1 MKLTAKLKFAAV
13 VSILLPVNLACQFGK
28 PDLKV
33 QVPTAETARDEA
45 LSKSVRDKLL
55 ADNKAD
61 LSAVKVISN
70 EGKVYLTG
78 TVRNLDARQ
87 QAVKLAWEV
96 PGVQSVIN
104 TLEVEK

>member
-1 MKLTAKLKFAAV
+1 MDVTVKLKFAAA
-13 VSILLPVNLACQFGK
+13 VSILVAVNLACQFGK

-33 QVPTAETARDEA
+33 QVPTAETAHDEA
-45 LSKSVRDKLL
+45 LSKSVRAKLL
-55 ADNKAD
+55 ADKKAD

-70 EGKVYLTG
+70 DGKVYLTG

-104 TLEVEK
+104 TLQVEK